1 MKLLKL
7 LGSMFMGSVA
17 AVILVYLYAFLP
29 DHETGYAITVTCVA
43 LPGAIVVG
51 AMVGGLLGALKL
63 FWLRER

>member
-17 AVILVYLYAFLP
+17 AVILVYIYGFLP
-29 DHETGYAITVTCVA
+29 DHDSGYAITLTCVA
-43 LPGAIVVG
+43 LPGAVVIG

-63 FWLRER
+63 F